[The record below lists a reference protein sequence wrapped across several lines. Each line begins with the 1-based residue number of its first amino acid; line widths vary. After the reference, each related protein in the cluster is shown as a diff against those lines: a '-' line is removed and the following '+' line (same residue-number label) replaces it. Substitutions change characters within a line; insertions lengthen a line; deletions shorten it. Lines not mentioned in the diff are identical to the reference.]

1 MHTRSSPRGTRWHP
15 ARGSSLEG
23 QDGAVERCAA
33 GLDASADATSSSK
46 IAIFISLPV
55 VFLVLAA
62 AAAAA
67 FFVFKKKKTKKKK
80 KPPARLE
87 RPAGLTKDQ
96 GSSFMSAEL

>member
-1 MHTRSSPRGTRWHP
+1 MGSGSHCRRPPLSPADP
-15 ARGSSLEG
+15 SLPP
-23 QDGAVERCAA
+23 DVPPA

-46 IAIFISLPV
+46 IVIFISLPV

-67 FFVFKKKKTKKKK
+67 FFVFKKKKKKQK
-80 KPPARLE
+80 KPPAKLE
-87 RPAGLTKDQ
+87 RPAGLTQDQ